1 MPDTVDH
8 LYLSFQAALAGR
20 YSLERELGRG
30 GMGVVYLAREV
41 RLDRLV
47 AIKLL
52 PPEFA
57 AHDKLRAR
65 FLREARTAARLSH
78 PYIVP
83 IHSVDEI
90 GEFVFYVMA
99 YVDGETLTQRVVRRG
114 PIPPGEATRILREV
128 AWALAYAHA
137 QGVIH
142 RDIKPANI
150 LLERGTE
157 RAMVTDFGIARLAH
171 ASGDVEGEVLGTPE
185 YMSPE
190 QASGDA
196 LDGRSD
202 LYSLGVVGFFA
213 LSGRLPFTGP
223 SAQAFM
229 AQHVTRPAPA
239 VSSVA
244 RGVPTPLARA
254 IDQCLQ
260 KDPSQRPATGE
271 ALADALVPT
280 LAKREDVPV
289 PVRVFIDRRRALAMV
304 TAPIIVNTMTINVL
318 IELMHHGTPPAYKIA
333 VAATVSA
340 ASIALPLV
348 ILLRRLRT
356 VLRLGY
362 GTDDIANG
370 LHASY
375 ERRREEFQY
384 EFGTTPSLRER
395 LSKIAAAG
403 GFAGAAAVGALVST
417 HVLFFPAVAIGVLA
431 LDAGIVGTVLTLK
444 WRRLRQGTGSRL
456 ARFWDA
462 RIGQKLAAI
471 SGYKLGLRTI
481 PADRPTELAISVS
494 AEALFANFPKEMRES
509 LGDVPAALR
518 ALELHAR
525 AARARIDE
533 LDATIEQAMHSPA
546 PGAST
551 ERQDALVDDLRA
563 RRAAAEARRAEIVS
577 AMENVRLNLLRLQA
591 GVGSVESVTQDLD
604 AAQAIGEG
612 ATRLLE
618 GVREVEEAIKR

>member
-1 MPDTVDH
+1 MPHTVDH

-99 YVDGETLTQRVVRRG
+99 YVDGETLTQRVAARG

-171 ASGDVEGEVLGTPE
+171 ASGDVEGELLGTPE

-190 QASGDA
+190 QASGDP

-213 LSGRLPFTGP
+213 VTGQLPFTGT
-223 SAQAFM
+223 SAQSFL
-229 AQHVTRPAPA
+229 AQHITKPAPP

-244 RGVPTPLARA
+244 RGVPAPLART

-260 KDPSQRPATGE
+260 KEPSQRPATGE
-271 ALADALVPT
+271 ALAEALLPT
-280 LAKREDVPV
+280 LARREEAPV
-289 PVRVFIDRRRALAMV
+289 PVRVFIDRRRAIAMIM
-304 TAPIIVNTMTINVL
+304 PPLIINSMTINVL
-318 IELMHHGTPPAYKIA
+318 IELMRHGTPPVYKIA
-333 VAATVSA
+333 VAAAVSV

-348 ILLRRLRT
+348 ILLQRLRT

-370 LHASY
+370 LRAAY

-384 EFGTTPSLRER
+384 EFGTTRSVRER
-395 LSKIAAAG
+395 VSKFAAVA
-403 GFAGAAAVGALVST
+403 GFAGAAAVAALVST
-417 HVLFFPAVAIGVLA
+417 HVLFFPAVPFGVLA
-431 LDAGIVGTVLTLK
+431 LDAGIIGTVLTLK
-444 WRRLRQGTGSRL
+444 WRRLREGTGSRL
-456 ARFWDA
+456 ARFWKGLG
-462 RIGQKLAAI
+462 GQRLAAVA
-471 SGYKLGLRTI
+471 GYRLGLRAI
-481 PADRPTELAISVS
+481 PANRPTELAIAMS

-509 LGDVPAALR
+509 LGDVPGAMH
-518 ALELHAR
+518 ALETHAK
-525 AARARIDE
+525 AAR
-533 LDATIEQAMHSPA
+533 
-546 PGAST
+546 
-551 ERQDALVDDLRA
+551 
-563 RRAAAEARRAEIVS
+563 
-577 AMENVRLNLLRLQA
+577 
-591 GVGSVESVTQDLD
+591 
-604 AAQAIGEG
+604 
-612 ATRLLE
+612 
-618 GVREVEEAIKR
+618 